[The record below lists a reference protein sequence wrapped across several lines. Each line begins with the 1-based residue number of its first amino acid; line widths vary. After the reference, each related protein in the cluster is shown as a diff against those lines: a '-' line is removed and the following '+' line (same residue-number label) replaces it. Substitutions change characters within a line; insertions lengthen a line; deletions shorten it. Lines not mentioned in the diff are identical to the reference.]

1 MTGTSSTLRLGTMN
15 VRSLSGRLGGV
26 FELAKT
32 EQIDV
37 LCLQETRVNV
47 DSWSAV
53 KSAANQ
59 RKWQVFPG
67 GQGVDAKN
75 VVIGGTLVLSKW
87 PAEALAIPSQFA
99 PADRAMALKLF
110 RPHQRPLLLIN
121 VYLHAN
127 DQTAAG
133 HTLASIFE
141 YVAMLG
147 EEAIIVG
154 DFNRERHVWPA
165 STALAS
171 GQWYSCDEQI
181 CGDQIGPGTHR
192 NSDGEYTGVVI
203 DYALSTPRVVVSG
216 RMQSL
221 GVADHDAVIYDIH
234 VHGSL
239 PTPWRLPASA
249 PLLLCNVEVE
259 NWNVAWAESQQDFTD
274 ALAVGN
280 VDQAWVVLSNCA
292 ESLLLAQGKPSRASR
307 DGPHKM
313 ASPPSTKAPTL
324 QSLEERKLRRFARR
338 VVEYQKAPSL
348 QLQTKLLRD
357 APLLHSSLTAF
368 SLSDGGLAPAA
379 LLLADEVAKKASQ
392 RRLAA
397 WKEDIQENVAKLG
410 KWVQQKPPDPPTAT
424 QVDGPIL
431 PEDKARQ
438 EAAAWHTHWNP
449 DHLPH
454 LDQVSNLCLQL
465 NNQVD
470 PVTPESIQVVG
481 ADLAR
486 SALKAKQKA
495 AGMDAWTA
503 AHLCKLPESFW
514 NHVAVLWSA
523 CMQCA
528 KVPTM
533 WKDIRIALI
542 PKAAGGL
549 RPLAITT
556 VLWRICMSATL
567 QKLRPWIQEWALPQ
581 LCGGRPG
588 RGIMDVHELLYE
600 DIRAAKRSR
609 VDFVGCKADIR
620 RCFDSVCPKT
630 ALAIWRWLGAPASL
644 CDMVENFYTDQRRWF
659 AWQGIFHS
667 EPICARRGLLQGCPA
682 SPALLNA
689 VMVVW
694 VRFVLL
700 QEPRVSLAVYLDD
713 RTTWKKGVNGIH
725 VVTNAMQAGAQVDA
739 ILGMEL
745 HPDKLNSFTTKQHL
759 TPQLSQIQ
767 DVLGAPCSKFTL
779 LGIQYNLER
788 AGACVNAEKLSF
800 DIQERCR
807 KIRLAAKRLGTRK
820 TLLGQLVISLFAWT
834 GAFHH
839 YDVDTIKSWTSSI
852 EAAVWGRKPAPGRSR
867 LLFWNSLGT
876 PRLHPAFALHFAA
889 ARAEWQRQC
898 RLAIGV
904 PAAVSPGPRWNT
916 VCKDWNWRVEGG
928 LWITPVGTLKPGWV
942 SSSSLYK
949 TAAAAWL
956 AFMWTKDNK
965 TEGPLPEGK
974 LPVFQ
979 FQANVAH
986 DLNYCGRRVLTG
998 AAVDGRVTQR
1008 LEVDLQCDCGLSS
1021 PDREH
1026 FTFFCEA
1033 NPWHGDLKTPTE
1045 RRLLVPLVDAPAVL
1059 PFEDM
1064 TADPILV
1071 AFLQQFDPHQ
1081 TPTLG
1086 LDGSCAIAPG
1096 CELWQR
1102 ASWAV
1107 AAHLGPTVN
1116 GLVHGFEQT
1125 PAAGER
1131 GALLQACLA
1140 SHEANRAVRLL
1151 IDNQALAQRLHR
1163 GMRLGQWGGDLFPY
1177 WHYIRMLLVDGSSC
1191 AWIPSHDKVPR
1202 WRPPEGW
1209 LDVLRCRMLN
1219 AKADASAADLTGQF
1233 RQVIATCL
1241 SQHRETVVWA
1251 GEAWKAQLKGSLPY
1265 WQVLLE
1271 HEPRQNRSFE

>member
-1 MTGTSSTLRLGTMN
+1 MMLSFTIYMCMVAYPRLGDCRQAHHSCFAMW
-15 VRSLSGRLGGV
+15 RLRTGMLLGQNHNKISRMLWPS
-26 FELAKT
+26 EMWIKLGWSWAT
-32 EQIDV
+32 V
-37 LCLQETRVNV
+37 LNRCCLHKASPVGHQGTART
-47 DSWSAV
+47 
-53 KSAANQ
+53 
-59 RKWQVFPG
+59 KW
-67 GQGVDAKN
+67 
-75 VVIGGTLVLSKW
+75 
-87 PAEALAIPSQFA
+87 
-99 PADRAMALKLF
+99 RA
-110 RPHQRPLLLIN
+110 PHQPKLL
-121 VYLHAN
+121 
-127 DQTAAG
+127 
-133 HTLASIFE
+133 
-141 YVAMLG
+141 
-147 EEAIIVG
+147 
-154 DFNRERHVWPA
+154 R
-165 STALAS
+165 
-171 GQWYSCDEQI
+171 C
-181 CGDQIGPGTHR
+181 
-192 NSDGEYTGVVI
+192 
-203 DYALSTPRVVVSG
+203 
-216 RMQSL
+216 
-221 GVADHDAVIYDIH
+221 
-234 VHGSL
+234 
-239 PTPWRLPASA
+239 RL
-249 PLLLCNVEVE
+249 
-259 NWNVAWAESQQDFTD
+259 Q
-274 ALAVGN
+274 
-280 VDQAWVVLSNCA
+280 
-292 ESLLLAQGKPSRASR
+292 
-307 DGPHKM
+307 
-313 ASPPSTKAPTL
+313 
-324 QSLEERKLRRFARR
+324 ERKLRRFARR
-338 VVEYQKAPSL
+338 VVEYQKAPSP

-357 APLLHSSLTAF
+357 APLLHSSLIAF
-368 SLSDGGLAPAA
+368 SLSDAGLAPAA

-454 LDQVSNLCLQL
+454 LDQVQNLCLQL

-644 CDMVENFYTDQRRWF
+644 CDMVENFYTEQRRWF

-700 QEPRVSLAVYLDD
+700 QEPRVSLAVNLDD
-713 RTTWKKGVNGIH
+713 RTMWKKGVNGIH

-800 DIQERCR
+800 DIHERCR

-820 TLLGQLVISLFAWT
+820 TLLWQLVISLFAWT

-867 LLFWNSLGT
+867 LLCWNSLGT

-889 ARAEWQRQC
+889 ARAEWQ
-898 RLAIGV
+898 APV
-904 PAAVSPGPRWNT
+904 PLGHRCACCCFARP
-916 VCKDWNWRVEGG
+916 KVE
-928 LWITPVGTLKPGWV
+928 
-942 SSSSLYK
+942 
-949 TAAAAWL
+949 
-956 AFMWTKDNK
+956 
-965 TEGPLPEGK
+965 
-974 LPVFQ
+974 
-979 FQANVAH
+979 
-986 DLNYCGRRVLTG
+986 YCL
-998 AAVDGRVTQR
+998 QR
-1008 LEVDLQCDCGLSS
+1008 LELACWGWFVDHSRGDFETRVDVFLKLIQSCCCSMAGFYVDEGHQNGGS
-1021 PDREH
+1021 
-1026 FTFFCEA
+1026 FT
-1033 NPWHGDLKTPTE
+1033 
-1045 RRLLVPLVDAPAVL
+1045 
-1059 PFEDM
+1059 
-1064 TADPILV
+1064 
-1071 AFLQQFDPHQ
+1071 
-1081 TPTLG
+1081 
-1086 LDGSCAIAPG
+1086 
-1096 CELWQR
+1096 
-1102 ASWAV
+1102 
-1107 AAHLGPTVN
+1107 
-1116 GLVHGFEQT
+1116 
-1125 PAAGER
+1125 
-1131 GALLQACLA
+1131 
-1140 SHEANRAVRLL
+1140 
-1151 IDNQALAQRLHR
+1151 
-1163 GMRLGQWGGDLFPY
+1163 
-1177 WHYIRMLLVDGSSC
+1177 
-1191 AWIPSHDKVPR
+1191 
-1202 WRPPEGW
+1202 WR
-1209 LDVLRCRMLN
+1209 
-1219 AKADASAADLTGQF
+1219 
-1233 RQVIATCL
+1233 
-1241 SQHRETVVWA
+1241 
-1251 GEAWKAQLKGSLPY
+1251 
-1265 WQVLLE
+1265 
-1271 HEPRQNRSFE
+1271 